1 MVNRHAAGIKLERGN
16 RKCAGRR
23 PLRLRRRAVDGRPRC
38 RVCKVSIE
46 RCSRWRDLIMRVHD
60 FTICRTRNNVQIGG
74 AVSLLET
81 SIIVLRSILL
91 GEVQAWLLQKTT
103 RVRYRAV
110 TNARLHKC
118 GTTTAVCSVRNCY
131 ETICIIYRTCL

>member
-1 MVNRHAAGIKLERGN
+1 
-16 RKCAGRR
+16 
-23 PLRLRRRAVDGRPRC
+23 
-38 RVCKVSIE
+38 VCKVSIE
-46 RCSRWRDLIMRVHD
+46 RYIRWRDLIMRVHD

-81 SIIVLRSILL
+81 SIRILRAILL

-110 TNARLHKC
+110 TNARLPKC
-118 GTTTAVCSVRNCY
+118 GTTPAVCSVRNCY
-131 ETICIIYRTCL
+131 ETGCKNGGLST